1 MNRPLVAALAIST
14 ILSID
19 SQLASAGSSAGYPA
33 SVLRLRGGIAFPDPD
48 HHDPGAAWSA
58 GGAAGVVLNRNIL
71 LSLCYDHIDLDDPSS
86 GFRSPA
92 VDPLTVEV
100 ELGRPMAH
108 GVTPRIAA
116 GGGPYFQRNR
126 HFAYYA
132 PTGSSLVSGGPFS
145 SASFGMHFGA
155 GVSFPLTKRTM
166 MDFDF
171 RYHQTVGRERALV
184 VGNTTVGLRFL
195 FPGGSG
201 DPDGYVRTKTA
212 PFAIASR

>member
-1 MNRPLVAALAIST
+1 MNRPLVAALALST

-19 SQLASAGSSAGYPA
+19 STLASAGSGAGYPA

-71 LSLCYDHIDLDDPSS
+71 LSLCYDHIDLDDPGA

-92 VDPLTVEV
+92 VDPVTLEI

-108 GVTPRIAA
+108 GITPRIAA
-116 GGGPYFQRNR
+116 GGGPYFRR
-126 HFAYYA
+126 HRFQPSYA
-132 PTGSSLVSGGPFS
+132 LDAGSQTRSSLG
-145 SASFGMHFGA
+145 AANFGMHFGA
-155 GVSFPLTKRTM
+155 GVSLPLTKRTM

-171 RYHQTVGRERALV
+171 RYHQTVGREQALV

-195 FPGGSG
+195 FPGGS
-201 DPDGYVRTKTA
+201 DPDGYVRNSSKPEA
-212 PFAIASR
+212 VALR